1 MDKYMKE
8 ITIKIPKWLVGTTI
22 HLMIICFLIFGYNLP
37 DWINNKTDNLK
48 ILYKFSDIIMMI
60 LIMLV
65 IFNLLNYIYEIIKSI
80 VLDNKPIQF
89 YNFNIK
95 LPYKIKKETNVGK
108 YQ

>member
-1 MDKYMKE
+1 MKE
-8 ITIKIPKWLVGTTI
+8 IKIKIPKWLVGTTI

-48 ILYKFSDIIMMI
+48 ILYKFSDIIIMI

-80 VLDNKPIQF
+80 TLDNKPIQF
-89 YNFNIK
+89 YDLTIK
-95 LPYKIKKETNVGK
+95 LKRTIKKETNVGE